1 VRLGAGERGIDLKG
15 LDAFHS
21 NLDMIFSKDPVLE
34 NMKSSIVKSQQ
45 VQSAIENGDL
55 AGNSVQY
62 SKVGIKALDERIKEM
77 ETMRQSN
84 GLIRNIAQ
92 HMQISAGPLY
102 MEKLPS
108 YNKLTTVLARV
119 DSDAVAMQHATDV
132 PFMVVA
138 DGGLLKRIA
147 AMPDGKLNPA
157 ERQFKGTIQRIEGS
171 KEMVEKFNT
180 LSQTFNDLMKEA
192 QRSGTAYPTMD
203 HPSILS
209 KLHGLSQESL
219 SDLKQ
224 LGDAYLAQN
233 HGVAQGHKM
242 DEVATMQEVVAN
254 HLLGAGID
262 YHAAKGMG
270 VQLFDQM
277 LSGSVG
283 WVRKPDVAQGVT
295 GILAGLPPDLATHPG
310 AIAAFK
316 HWEAV
321 KPAFDQRMSDLDRPH
336 ITEFR
341 SGMYGVRYNVAA
353 PADGWPLDARPTET
367 EVAEQFKPKSGY
379 RSTNDPTEWK
389 AIQRDVAADTGNTIT
404 ELVDH
409 RRDPKGRFG
418 QMQTRGLEE
427 ATRLVREHY
436 KAAMDAMEPGLARMF
451 EQAGVEL
458 NMQNFDPAEPLNRTM
473 RSMQGVM
480 AERSWAP
487 GREHMNYIEA
497 QKAFS
502 GLNARKLANNLAR
515 RESDWLL
522 KDPAWQGD
530 PKLFVEMQEFR
541 NNILSG
547 GKQDFQ
553 GFRKLTTF
561 VSMAGNVA
569 GGLSNAVQ
577 PLNMGVWRAAQEVG
591 TAKALKYTAQGL
603 IESFKPLDKMTD
615 KRFKDIMVEAIN
627 RGHLKSGGSH
637 DDFVSTDSVV
647 DYNIL
652 KAGSSR
658 DMVDLRS
665 RVTDGEF
672 LAHRVVEMF
681 SKLSGKSMEV
691 GMTPMRITEQL
702 NNKNSLWVGYKL
714 GLDQG
719 LTGRPLFDKAVNFMQ
734 TVNIHGQRTAHSS
747 FKMKAGQANGVVE
760 AATLMTNYS
769 VAMFSQAVSSWQ
781 GMLKSSGLD
790 AATRNRSAQAFA
802 GQVLTQMALAGVGG
816 VGLKGLFAVVKDWFG
831 MDPEDEIRKGMATI
845 DNSGTLGQLLL
856 NGALNTI
863 TGVDLASRFDLT
875 VPGLNPYTGFAAKGL
890 FGAGG
895 GLISALY
902 NAPSQINKGDIS
914 KIQIIPTGIRKMI
927 TAFGDDAY
935 KDASGQKII
944 DPTNT
949 ERFTQMLGFK
959 PARMAQALEQ
969 RSTMRTIDDIANQR
983 NSQKQVQQLA
993 LMQAG
998 DMPSLMSSIQQ
1009 DVMLDLQGSEYS
1021 SHSPQEL
1028 KQAQAGLVREKMLS
1042 LVNHGVEKLLPFDP
1056 MSQGTGQTAQDMA
1069 NSAVGFGSTLA
1080 PRQSEETRTLLKQ
1093 QMMQKMGLKLPR
1105 NAPKAVRSAHSV
1117 DDILRANPTLTR
1129 SQAMT
1134 YLQGQ

>member
-1 VRLGAGERGIDLKG
+1 
-15 LDAFHS
+15 
-21 NLDMIFSKDPVLE
+21 MIFSKDPVLE

-77 ETMRQSN
+77 ETMRQSS

-108 YNKLTTVLARV
+108 YNKLTTVLARI

-138 DGGLLKRIA
+138 DGGLLKRLA
-147 AMPDGKLNPA
+147 TMPDGKLNPA

-180 LSQTFNDLMKEA
+180 LSQAFNDLMKEA

-203 HPSILS
+203 HPSILA
-209 KLHGLSQESL
+209 KLHGLSQEAL

-224 LGDAYLAQN
+224 LGEAYLAQS

-242 DEVATMQEVVAN
+242 DEVATMQDVVAN
-254 HLLGAGID
+254 YLLGAGID
-262 YHAAKGMG
+262 YQAAKGMG

-277 LSGSVG
+277 LSGNVG
-283 WVRKPDVAQGVT
+283 WVQKPDAAKGVT
-295 GILAGLPPDLATHPG
+295 GILAGLPPDLAAHPG

-321 KPAFDQRMSDLDRPH
+321 KPAFDKRISDLDRPH

-341 SGMYGVRYNVAA
+341 SGMYGVRYDVAA
-353 PADGWPLDARPTET
+353 PAAGWPLGARPTET

-389 AIQRDVAADTGNTIT
+389 AIQRDVVADTRNSIT

-436 KAAMDAMEPGLARMF
+436 KAAMDAMEPGLAKMF

-458 NMQNFDPAEPLNRTM
+458 NIQNFDPAEPLNRAM
-473 RSMQGVM
+473 RSMQGVK
-480 AERSWAP
+480 AERRLAP

-502 GLNARKLANNLAR
+502 ALNARKLANNHAR
-515 RESDWLL
+515 RESNWLL

-530 PKLFVEMQEFR
+530 TKLFAEMQEFR

-591 TAKALKYTAQGL
+591 TEKALKYTAQGL

-615 KRFKDIMVEAIN
+615 KGFKDIMVEAIN

-672 LAHRVVEMF
+672 LVHRVVEMF
-681 SKLSGKSMEV
+681 SKLGGKAMEI

-719 LTGRPLFDKAVNFMQ
+719 LTGRPLFDKAINFMQ

-790 AATRNRSAQAFA
+790 AATRKRSAQAFA

-856 NGALNTI
+856 NGALNTT

-944 DPTNT
+944 DPTST

-1009 DVMLDLQGSEYS
+1009 DVMLDLQGPEYS
-1021 SHSPQEL
+1021 SHSAQEL

-1069 NSAVGFGSTLA
+1069 NSAVGFGNTLA
-1080 PRQSEETRTLLKQ
+1080 PRQAEETRTLLKQ
-1093 QMMQKMGLKLPR
+1093 QMMQKVGLKLPR
-1105 NAPKAVRSAHSV
+1105 NAPKAVRSARAV

>member
-1 VRLGAGERGIDLKG
+1 
-15 LDAFHS
+15 
-21 NLDMIFSKDPVLE
+21 
-34 NMKSSIVKSQQ
+34 
-45 VQSAIENGDL
+45 
-55 AGNSVQY
+55 
-62 SKVGIKALDERIKEM
+62 
-77 ETMRQSN
+77 
-84 GLIRNIAQ
+84 
-92 HMQISAGPLY
+92 
-102 MEKLPS
+102 
-108 YNKLTTVLARV
+108 
-119 DSDAVAMQHATDV
+119 
-132 PFMVVA
+132 
-138 DGGLLKRIA
+138 
-147 AMPDGKLNPA
+147 
-157 ERQFKGTIQRIEGS
+157 
-171 KEMVEKFNT
+171 
-180 LSQTFNDLMKEA
+180 
-192 QRSGTAYPTMD
+192 
-203 HPSILS
+203 
-209 KLHGLSQESL
+209 
-219 SDLKQ
+219 
-224 LGDAYLAQN
+224 
-233 HGVAQGHKM
+233 M

-277 LSGSVG
+277 LSGNVG

-310 AIAAFK
+310 AVAAFK

-353 PADGWPLDARPTET
+353 PADGWPLGAHPTET

-436 KAAMDAMEPGLARMF
+436 KAAMDAMEPGLAKMF

-458 NMQNFDPAEPLNRTM
+458 NMQNFDPAEPLNRAM

-553 GFRKLTTF
+553 GFRKLTSF
-561 VSMAGNVA
+561 VSLAGNVA

-681 SKLSGKSMEV
+681 SKLGDKTMV
-691 GMTPMRITEQL
+691 IGMTPMRITEQL

-747 FKMKAGQANGVVE
+747 FKMKAGQANGFVE

-856 NGALNTI
+856 NGALNTT

-1069 NSAVGFGSTLA
+1069 NSAVGFGNSLA
-1080 PRQSEETRTLLKQ
+1080 PRQAEETRTLLKQ

-1129 SQAMT
+1129 SQAIT